1 MEFKTQY
8 IYIFFMVNKNMC
20 FLNETGV
27 TSIIRKEKKGL

>member
-8 IYIFFMVNKNMC
+8 LYFFRAKVNKY